1 MNPDRST
8 SPTPPDSNAH
18 SVEFFEKLRSFLE
31 STDENSSPSQ
41 RKSSDG
47 EARRLVVPG
56 TEGYAAGPEK
66 RRQLRNEIARGE

>member
-1 MNPDRST
+1 MNPDRAT

-47 EARRLVVPG
+47 EARSVSSHWSPYDRVGAVNAVP
-56 TEGYAAGPEK
+56 
-66 RRQLRNEIARGE
+66 